1 MKKIFT
7 LVVLLQLIVGGSVC
21 AQITYPYTWDFT
33 VPADGDVWST
43 SKSQFETE
51 GWTLGDQ
58 QYIRNTAISNS
69 TVEIVKGLSFTGYI
83 SVAWPSGW
91 NMWSNGTITVP
102 GLKLG
107 QKVVIAHSDGT
118 VTASNGAW
126 SDNNNTTFFVTRD
139 GSVTFNTSNCRIQSI
154 SVTND
159 EDDFYFAPSSGKLN
173 SGGRWIKPM
182 THFTAIPESDVQ
194 SITGISSNTSVAT
207 IPSDLKVA
215 GDYYIRNDLG
225 QVSDLRAP
233 ITSTNTA
240 GTANILIVVKKTDGT
255 YQVATYQVEV
265 TSGNAPNF
273 YWKANGPT
281 GDQAPIYVY
290 EGDFIML
297 PELVGNANGNDS
309 YSDPNNQMYVYGI
322 KMKNGTK
329 TVEWNNKEKCTYKI
343 GEGVPDISTKDL
355 DENGRTTSPDRIAY
369 IFFGDGAS
377 NADDSLMIYGNKAGT
392 TFIRAKDPQ
401 TGQVCNGLK
410 LIVLPR
416 STVDNAHTSA
426 VNGMWFPYTWDFT
439 NMDMTDIEAEINSQS
454 GGTYWRNSDGGNNYY
469 MADGLFNADY
479 DDKDND
485 GNYAEVNDKIVTAN
499 QKYMK
504 AFNGLKIRLVG
515 RQYWKQKHDRLRI
528 AKDGSH
534 ISFIGGRHAIVFP
547 NPEKKP
553 TNPYKLFIKGK
564 GTSSTKTSNFIS
576 LTDADQSDVN
586 YQFDRNETKIVSFD
600 ASDLV
605 NNTIY
610 LNNMHIDWIAFST
623 QAKHISSVNYATYSE
638 KYDLDFE
645 KTKEA
650 QGVQTFGVSST
661 GDKKAYLT
669 ELKYAKASEGF
680 VIKNAQENKD
690 QATDYYYISIARNLD
705 NYADRYGSYD
715 LNGELVT
722 NMLVGT
728 PGNTAIAD
736 YKETGDVYFLS
747 NQSYVEDE
755 NGQEVTGT
763 EANYLGFFKAAR
775 SKTHSNAYS
784 AFLLIPPSSAGA
796 KAFYLVMEGSEEPL
810 AEDFGDQDITGVKGI
825 ENAAALEGDWYNMN
839 GMRVDKPAKGIYVR
853 NGKKVIIK

>member
-1 MKKIFT
+1 MNKFFT
-7 LVVLLQLIVGGSVC
+7 SLVFLQLMVVGSVC
-21 AQITYPYTWDFT
+21 AQITIMYPYTWDFT
-33 VPADGDVWST
+33 VPADGDVWTT
-43 SKSQFETE
+43 SRTQFQEE

-58 QYIRNTAISNS
+58 QYTRNTSISNS

-102 GLKLG
+102 DLKLG
-107 QKVVIAHSDGT
+107 QKVVITHNNGT
-118 VTASNGAW
+118 VSASNGAW
-126 SDNNNTTFFVTRD
+126 SDNNTTFIVTRD
-139 GSVTFNTSNCRIQSI
+139 GSVTFNTSDCRIQSI
-154 SVTND
+154 CVTND
-159 EDDFYFAPSSGKLN
+159 EDKFFFTPSSGKLN
-173 SGGRWIKPM
+173 SGGCWIKPI
-182 THFTAIPESDVQ
+182 TEFSNNTTPKEDDVT

-207 IPSDLKVA
+207 IPSNLKVKGTYYTRNGA
-215 GDYYIRNDLG
+215 GE
-225 QVSDLRAP
+225 VSDLRAP
-233 ITSTNTA
+233 ITSVNA

-265 TSGNAPNF
+265 TNGTAPNF

-309 YSDPNNQMYVYGI
+309 FSNPANKKYVYGI
-322 KMKNGTK
+322 KNGV
-329 TVEWNNKEKCTYKI
+329 VEWNSKDKCTYKI
-343 GEGVPDISTKDL
+343 GEGVPDISTTDL
-355 DENGRTTSPDRIAY
+355 DADGGRTTNPDRIAY

-392 TFIRAKDPQ
+392 TFIRARDPQ
-401 TGQVCNGLK
+401 TGQLCKGLK
-410 LIVLPR
+410 LTVLPK
-416 STVDNAHTSA
+416 STIDNAHTSA

-439 NMDMTDIEAEINSQS
+439 NMDMTDIEAEINSQCE
-454 GGTYWRNSDGGNNYY
+454 GTYWRNSDGSNNYY

-479 DDKDND
+479 DDKNNNS
-485 GNYAEVNDKIVTAN
+485 NYAETNDKIVTAN

-534 ISFIGGRHAIVFP
+534 ICFIGGRHAIVFP

-564 GTSSTKTSNFIS
+564 GTSGTKKSNFIS

-586 YQFDRNETKIVSFD
+586 YQFDRDETKIVSFN

-610 LNNMHIDWIAFST
+610 VNNMHIDWIAFST

-661 GDKKAYLT
+661 GDNKAYLT
-669 ELKYAKASEGF
+669 ELKYAKATEGF

-690 QATDYYYISIARNLD
+690 QAADYYYISIARNLD

-715 LNGELVT
+715 LNGDLVN

-728 PGNTAIAD
+728 PGNTTIAD

-755 NGQEVTGT
+755 NGQEVAGT
-763 EANYLGFFKAAR
+763 QANYLGFFKAAR

-784 AFLLIPPSSAGA
+784 AFLLIPPSAGA
-796 KAFYLVMEGSEEPL
+796 KYFLLP
-810 AEDFGDQDITGVKGI
+810 DFDDTDFAAPTSIDNGITSDEAAGDGYY
-825 ENAAALEGDWYNMN
+825 YNLN
-839 GMRVDKPAKGIYVR
+839 GMRVEKPAKGVYVR

>member
-1 MKKIFT
+1 MKRFFT
-7 LVVLLQLIVGGSVC
+7 LLVFLQLMVVGSVC
-21 AQITYPYTWDFT
+21 AQITIMYPYTWDFT
-33 VPADGDVWST
+33 VPADGDVWTT
-43 SKSQFETE
+43 SKSQFASE
-51 GWTLGDQ
+51 GWTSREEE
-58 QYIRNTAISNS
+58 YTNNNVSNS
-69 TVEIVKGLSFTGYI
+69 QVEIVKGLSFTGYI
-83 SVAWPSGW
+83 SVAWHEGW
-91 NMWSNGTITVP
+91 NMWSGGTITVP

-107 QKVVIAHSDGT
+107 QKVVIAHNEGT
-118 VTASNGAW
+118 VSASNGAW
-126 SDNNNTTFFVTRD
+126 SDNNDNNTTFIVTRD
-139 GSVTFNTSNCRIQSI
+139 GSVTFNTNSCRIQKI

-207 IPSDLKVA
+207 IPSNLKVV
-215 GDYYIRNDLG
+215 GDYYIRNDMG

-255 YQVATYQVEV
+255 YLVATYQVEV

-297 PELVGNANGNDS
+297 PELVGNANGNNS
-309 YSDPNNQMYVYGI
+309 YSNPNNKMYVYGI
-322 KMKNGTK
+322 KNKNGTR
-329 TVEWNNKEKCTYKI
+329 TVEWNSKEKATYKI

-355 DENGRTTSPDRIAY
+355 DDNGRTTSPDRIAY

-377 NADDSLMIYGNKAGT
+377 NVEDSLMIYGNKAGE
-392 TFIRAKDPQ
+392 TFIRATDPQ
-401 TGQVCNGLK
+401 TGQVCKGLK
-410 LIVLPR
+410 LIVLPK
-416 STVDNAHTSA
+416 STIDNAHTSA

-439 NMDMTDIEAEINSQS
+439 NMDLTDIEAEINSQS
-454 GGTYWRNSDGGNNYY
+454 GGTYWRNSDGSNNYY

-485 GNYAEVNDKIVTAN
+485 GNYAETNDKIVTAN

-504 AFNGLKIRLVG
+504 VFNGLKIRLVG

-534 ISFIGGRHAIVFP
+534 ICFIGGRHAIVFP

-564 GTSSTKTSNFIS
+564 GTSGTKKSNFIS

-610 LNNMHIDWIAFST
+610 VNNMHIDWIAFST

-650 QGVQTFGVSST
+650 QGVQTYGVSST
-661 GDKKAYLT
+661 GDNKAYLT
-669 ELKYAKASEGF
+669 ELKYAKAQEGF
-680 VIKNAQENKD
+680 VIKNAQEKKD
-690 QATDYYYISIARNLD
+690 QAADYYYISIARNLD
-705 NYADRYGSYD
+705 NYTPRLGSYD

-736 YKETGDVYFLS
+736 YKQTGDVYFLS

-763 EANYLGFFKAAR
+763 QANYLGFFKAAR

-784 AFLLIPPSSAGA
+784 AFLLIPPSAGA
-796 KAFYLVMEGSEEPL
+796 KYFLLP
-810 AEDFGDQDITGVKGI
+810 DFDDTDFAAPTSIDNGITSDEAAGDGYY
-825 ENAAALEGDWYNMN
+825 YNLN
-839 GMRVDKPAKGIYVR
+839 GMRVEKPAKGVYVR